1 MTVSRSSSSTS
12 RIPSAASS
20 SRPRVRAPPNSSK
33 SCGPVLL
40 ALDTS
45 TDWASVAL
53 FDGRDVLAEETWHA
67 QRRHGEELFP
77 AIERILATTRSA
89 LSAVDKVAVA
99 TGPGSFTGL
108 RVAIAAAQG
117 LARGSGAAL
126 VGVSTLDVLAYPH
139 ASSKQRTC
147 PLLPA
152 GRGEYYAAFYQER
165 NRKWVRRSP
174 FIVGPLVDLC
184 RQIGTHTLFV
194 GEIDEE
200 AESTLRDLLGPL
212 AVFAPPASR
221 MRRAGYLAEL
231 GWDELAE
238 RKQAPLGAL
247 EPIYV
252 RQPAVGGSFAQPFAP
267 PPSDDAALALPKR
280 TA

>member
-1 MTVSRSSSSTS
+1 M
-12 RIPSAASS
+12 SA
-20 SRPRVRAPPNSSK
+20 
-33 SCGPVLL
+33 LL

-45 TDWASVAL
+45 TEWASVAI
-53 FDGRDVLAEETWHA
+53 FDGTAVLAEETWHA
-67 QRRHGEELFP
+67 QRRHAEDLFP
-77 AIERILATTRSA
+77 TIERLLT
-89 LSAVDKVAVA
+89 LSRQQIGTVDKVAVA

-139 ASSKQRTC
+139 ASSKLRTC

-152 GRGEYYAAFYQER
+152 GRSEYYAALYQER
-165 NRKWVRRSP
+165 NRKWARRSP
-174 FIVGPLVDLC
+174 FIVGSLVDLC

-194 GEIDEE
+194 GEIDAEG
-200 AESTLRDLLGPL
+200 ESTLRDLLGPL
-212 AVFAPPASR
+212 ALFAPPASR

-231 GWDELAE
+231 GWNELAL
-238 RKQAPLGAL
+238 RTQAPLGAL

-252 RQPAVGGSFAQPFAP
+252 RQPATGGSFAQPFTPAP
-267 PPSDDAALALPKR
+267 MDDLSLGLPKR
-280 TA
+280 NS

>member
-1 MTVSRSSSSTS
+1 M
-12 RIPSAASS
+12 SA
-20 SRPRVRAPPNSSK
+20 
-33 SCGPVLL
+33 LL

-45 TDWASVAL
+45 TEWASVAI
-53 FDGRDVLAEETWHA
+53 FDGAAVLAEETWHA
-67 QRRHGEELFP
+67 QRRHAEDLFP
-77 AIERILATTRSA
+77 TIERLLGLSRVQIGA
-89 LSAVDKVAVA
+89 LDKIAVA

-139 ASSKQRTC
+139 ASSKLRTC

-152 GRGEYYAAFYQER
+152 GRGEYYAALYQER
-165 NRKWVRRSP
+165 NRKWARRSP
-174 FIVGPLVDLC
+174 FIVGPIADLC

-200 AESTLRDLLGPL
+200 GESTLRDLLGPL
-212 AVFAPPASR
+212 ALFAAPASR
-221 MRRAGYLAEL
+221 MRRAGFLAEL
-231 GWDELAE
+231 GWNELAA

-252 RQPAVGGSFAQPFAP
+252 RQPATGGSFAQPFAAP
-267 PPSDDAALALPKR
+267 PTDDVSLGLPKR
-280 TA
+280 SS

>member
-1 MTVSRSSSSTS
+1 M
-12 RIPSAASS
+12 SA
-20 SRPRVRAPPNSSK
+20 
-33 SCGPVLL
+33 LL

-45 TDWASVAL
+45 TEWASVAIY
-53 FDGRDVLAEETWHA
+53 DGTAVLGEETWHA
-67 QRRHGEELFP
+67 QRRHAEELFP
-77 AIERILATTRSA
+77 TIERILSHTRAPMS
-89 LSAVDKVAVA
+89 SITKIAVA

-117 LARGSGAAL
+117 LARGCGATL

-139 ASSKQRTC
+139 ASSKLRTC

-152 GRGEYYAAFYQER
+152 GRGEFYAALYQER
-165 NRKWVRRSP
+165 NRKWARRSP
-174 FIVGPLVDLC
+174 FIVGPLLDIC

-194 GEIDEE
+194 GEIDAE

-212 AVFAPPASR
+212 ALFAAPASR

-231 GWDELAE
+231 GWTEIAE
-238 RKQAPLGAL
+238 RKQQPLGAL

-252 RQPAVGGSFAQPFAP
+252 RQPAAGGTFAQPFAAP
-267 PPSDDAALALPKR
+267 PADDQALGLPKR
-280 TA
+280 PS